1 MGKKKGEAETM
12 EIFSELQYVRPD
24 MEKVLGDMRAVTEAL
39 KNAADFGEFKA
50 AYMDYVNTDIQVS
63 TARQLAHIRNT
74 INMMDEFYEAEMG
87 YFHAWMPKYEI
98 LVKEMGTVILNSP
111 FKKDME
117 EEFGSILIQNM
128 EVGQLLSSE
137 AVVDDMVKEA
147 ELANLYSK
155 TVAGASV
162 EFRPFKAYAEHRPP
176 GAEGSV

>member
-1 MGKKKGEAETM
+1 
-12 EIFSELQYVRPD
+12 
-24 MEKVLGDMRAVTEAL
+24 
-39 KNAADFGEFKA
+39 
-50 AYMDYVNTDIQVS
+50 
-63 TARQLAHIRNT
+63 
-74 INMMDEFYEAEMG
+74 MMDEFNEPEMG

-162 EFRPFKAYAEHRPP
+162 EFRGEMCSTYGLLKHMQSTDGRKRSRPGHVCLRGSHRRSTRSMTVWYSSEPEWHRSWALRASSP
-176 GAEGSV
+176 WDIINAADTITTQRI